1 MSDGFYRAFEERH
14 RGSRELIKGRLADY
28 MPFVEPLL
36 RTYPSAQAVD
46 LGCGRGE
53 WLEVLTEYGFKP
65 KGVDID
71 DTMLAACEG
80 LDLSVEQGDALCYLS
95 ALPDESQAV
104 VSAFHVV
111 EHISFDQLQN
121 LIADALRVLK
131 PGGLLIMETP
141 NPENIV
147 VATQNFYLDPTHQKP
162 IPEMLLSFVTEHLGF
177 ARVKTLRL
185 NESKHLRVDT
195 PLSLLD
201 VLACASPDYAVVG
214 QKNAAPEIFGLLD
227 SAFAA
232 DYGISMHSL
241 AIRYQS
247 EIEANIQQVA
257 TNARQAEAKAQ
268 QAEIKA
274 QQAQTN
280 AQRAEA
286 ASTECRTQLQAV
298 YTSSSWKITR
308 PLRGIKRLLNGDL
321 TVFRQLILETKQALR
336 SIIVAGVNYANSKPA
351 FDNLLKQLF
360 LHFPR
365 LKQRLDRMVLNSQ
378 MNTHITF
385 TGQQFAIFE
394 LQNMPVRARQIYQ
407 ALKTSIDDQNRES
420 A

>member
-36 RTYPSAQAVD
+36 RAYPSAQAVD

-185 NESKHLRVDT
+185 NESKHLAAST

-201 VLACASPDYAVVG
+201 VLACASPDYAVVA
-214 QKNAAPEIFGLLD
+214 QKRGNPEIFGLLD
-227 SAFAA
+227 SAFTLN
-232 DYGISMHSL
+232 YGHSMNSL

-247 EIEANIQQVA
+247 EIEAKFVQVA
-257 TNARQAEAKAQ
+257 TKAHQAKF
-268 QAEIKA
+268 KA

-286 ASTECRTQLQAV
+286 ASTASRLELQAV

-308 PLRGIKRLLNGDL
+308 PLRGMKRLLHGDL
-321 TVFRQLILETKQALR
+321 SVFRHLRLEAMHALR
-336 SIIVAGVNYANSKPA
+336 SVIVAAVVRINSKPA
-351 FDNLLKQLF
+351 LDNLFKQF
-360 LHFPR
+360 LLRFPR
-365 LKQRLDRMVLNSQ
+365 MKQRLDRMVLNSQ
-378 MNTHITF
+378 LNSQIAF
-385 TGQQFAIFE
+385 TGQRFHLFE
-394 LQNMPVRARQIYQ
+394 LQHMPVRARQIYQ
-407 ALKTSIDDQNRES
+407 ALKTSIDGKNRES
-420 A
+420 T